1 MKYLDS
7 VFDRMPSGKAPA
19 PPSSSSSDSEFEEV
33 VVEPEPEGKA
43 ETDGAPAGR
52 IPGTTAKAKPA
63 IPAKPATP
71 SSSTEEEEPA
81 VPGSPALP
89 EPARPD
95 RRERRPISPERPP
108 STVSTGGKG
117 KSKGKGKITCPHC
130 WARISRTS
138 ESSMDQ
144 HQFWNTVCLAW
155 QVYSQGNVS
164 WARAQEDAERI
175 KRFREMTHPDDMENA
190 IASGPAGSAG
200 SKGSPLPVAVP
211 LPADVRTEGR
221 TRRRKEDKPKRHVE
235 DTPKHDKAKEKEK
248 KGRKKKAERNKKTG
262 KRVSP
267 SPEVAR
273 PKGPHKRPPSDD
285 SSEGHRDKQPKIIAQ
300 EGRHLVIRLPRSR

>member
-1 MKYLDS
+1 M
-7 VFDRMPSGKAPA
+7 
-19 PPSSSSSDSEFEEV
+19 
-33 VVEPEPEGKA
+33 VVEPEREGKA

-81 VPGSPALP
+81 VPELP

-95 RRERRPISPERPP
+95 PRERRPISPERPP

-130 WARISRTS
+130 WARISSTS

-200 SKGSPLPVAVP
+200 SKGSPLPVAAP

-267 SPEVAR
+267 SL
-273 PKGPHKRPPSDD
+273 KGTAT
-285 SSEGHRDKQPKIIAQ
+285 SS
-300 EGRHLVIRLPRSR
+300 PRSLRRKGVTW

>member
-19 PPSSSSSDSEFEEV
+19 PPSSSSSDSDFEEV

-63 IPAKPATP
+63 MPAKPATP

-81 VPGSPALP
+81 VPGLPALP

-108 STVSTGGKG
+108 STVSTGRKNN
-117 KSKGKGKITCPHC
+117 SKGKGKITCPHC

-155 QVYSQGNVS
+155 QVYSQANVS

-190 IASGPAGSAG
+190 I
-200 SKGSPLPVAVP
+200 
-211 LPADVRTEGR
+211 
-221 TRRRKEDKPKRHVE
+221 
-235 DTPKHDKAKEKEK
+235 
-248 KGRKKKAERNKKTG
+248 
-262 KRVSP
+262 
-267 SPEVAR
+267 
-273 PKGPHKRPPSDD
+273 
-285 SSEGHRDKQPKIIAQ
+285 
-300 EGRHLVIRLPRSR
+300 